1 MTPEI
6 RLTKPQIDR
15 LFANQLVQELISL
28 QLPNEDFAIFGSGL
42 MLAFGLQDSIPDLDV
57 IARGAAWE
65 QATTLA
71 DPHPAKSGEGRVVR
85 LFKDDIEIFDKWT
98 QEIGT

>member
-28 QLPNEDFAIFGSGL
+28 QLPNEDFAIFG
-42 MLAFGLQDSIPDLDV
+42 MD
-57 IARGAAWE
+57 
-65 QATTLA
+65 
-71 DPHPAKSGEGRVVR
+71 
-85 LFKDDIEIFDKWT
+85 
-98 QEIGT
+98 